1 MRLIANEIVTN
12 IQIICKLQPNFPKPQ
27 GDMKKYIYI
36 LFLLIASVGCT
47 DEPYQ
52 DQNLIPNIV
61 LSTTINLNLP
71 ESQDLLIPTGFVI
84 YPAIGHRGIIVYNT
98 GTGDQSID
106 QYLAFDLACPH
117 IEVPSCANPM
127 DTSNFPEMTNACDS
141 DGIYYRFDIGESVT
155 YMKDE
160 NGESIKI
167 PEGQARFNMQ
177 QYRVDYLGN
186 NQLRITNF

>member
-52 DQNLIPNIV
+52 DQNLIPNIAF
-61 LSTTINLNLP
+61 STTINLNLP
-71 ESQDLLIPTGFVI
+71 ESQELLVPSGFVV
-84 YPAIGHRGIIVYNT
+84 YPNIGHRGVIVYNT
-98 GTGDQSID
+98 GIGEQSVD

-117 IEVPSCANPM
+117 VEVSSCGTPM
-127 DTSNFPEMTNACDS
+127 DISNFPEMKNACTS
-141 DGIYYRFDIGESVT
+141 DGIYYRFDLGYSVT
-155 YMKDE
+155 YEKDSE
-160 NGESIKI
+160 NKSI
-167 PEGQARFNMQ
+167 PVEGVVYDLQ
-177 QYRVDYLGN
+177 QYRVDDLGN

>member
-27 GDMKKYIYI
+27 GDMKKYFYI

-52 DQNLIPNIV
+52 DQNLIPNITF
-61 LSTTINLNLP
+61 SETIPLNLFP
-71 ESQDLLIPTGFVI
+71 GNQLVTGWYVV
-84 YPAIGHRGIIVYNT
+84 YPNLGHRGIILYKTNK
-98 GTGDQSID
+98 GDQSID

-117 IEVPSCANPM
+117 VELSSCGTPM
-127 DTSNFPEMTNACDS
+127 DISNFPEMKNACTS
-141 DGIYYRFDIGESVT
+141 DGLYYRFDLGYSVT
-155 YMKDE
+155 YEKDSD
-160 NGESIKI
+160 NNSI
-167 PEGQARFNMQ
+167 PVEGVVYDLQ
-177 QYRVDYLGN
+177 QYRVDDLGN